1 LNIFFHHKIPVFV
14 GFGSCIDIFV
24 SATKL
29 FKEIGLQPPD
39 GTKEY
44 GVLNDESQF
53 KEEFFFY
60 FSKGAAAERYV
71 ADRQLFDRLVEASR
85 KVNAP
90 VGLGKSIFCHCHF

>member
-1 LNIFFHHKIPVFV
+1 MNIFFHHKIPVFV

-39 GTKEY
+39 GSKEY

-53 KEEFFFY
+53 KEEFFFGVIING
-60 FSKGAAAERYV
+60 KGLTLMTWSGV
-71 ADRQLFDRLVEASR
+71 AVPFVE
-85 KVNAP
+85 
-90 VGLGKSIFCHCHF
+90 